1 MNLTL
6 QAGILGDLGHL
17 VVGPVEEEICRGPD
31 NVRDTVLKAMKLIRK
46 TATHTVVQ
54 VRFF

>member
-17 VVGPVEEEICRGPD
+17 VVGPVEEEICREPD

-46 TATHTVVQ
+46 TVTHTVVQ